1 METAARETE
10 ESARGVL
17 DGGGGEKGSE
27 GGQER
32 SYSRGADGARAQEAS
47 INF

>member
-1 METAARETE
+1 METAARETGTG
-10 ESARGVL
+10 ARGVL
-17 DGGGGEKGSE
+17 DGARGPR

-32 SYSRGADGARAQEAS
+32 SYLRGADGARAQEAS